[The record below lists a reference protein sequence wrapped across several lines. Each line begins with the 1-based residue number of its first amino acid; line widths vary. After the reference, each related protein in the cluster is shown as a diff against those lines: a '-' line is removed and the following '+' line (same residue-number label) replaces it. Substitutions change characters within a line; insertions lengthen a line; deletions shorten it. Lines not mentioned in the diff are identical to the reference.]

1 MGRNSRD
8 FTNPYSSYFSK
19 SIVFKKSTLLLLFI
33 SPNKRS
39 GVKALTCRLNAV
51 KATCVNQ
58 SASPFPSV
66 SKMPVFLASEQL
78 VWLFLVT
85 SLVSLVY
92 TATER
97 NEAIKR
103 SFHIEPS
110 QSFLTVTI
118 PAEDDITLD
127 RMADDEMTTT
137 ESSLVAKSTKAPRQN
152 KRVSSSLVSVL
163 NRCLNRLLTP
173 RFLGPFLIFAV
184 IVSLLNGPLFGL
196 KVLLFSIQFNIVF
209 PTFVCFVSEFF
220 NRNTHQ
226 ARLS

>member
-1 MGRNSRD
+1 MSQRAFSSWNQ
-8 FTNPYSSYFSK
+8 PYYYFS
-19 SIVFKKSTLLLLFI
+19 FLKKKKVVGW
-33 SPNKRS
+33 KRLP
-39 GVKALTCRLNAV
+39 VVWMRWKRL
-51 KATCVNQ
+51 NQ

-66 SKMPVFLASEQL
+66 SKMPVFLTSKQ

-85 SLVSLVY
+85 SLVSLAY

-118 PAEDDITLD
+118 PDEDDVTLMD
-127 RMADDEMTTT
+127 RLADDEMTTRK
-137 ESSLVAKSTKAPRQN
+137 SFLVTKPMKAPRQN

-209 PTFVCFVSEFF
+209 PTFVCFVSVC
-220 NRNTHQ
+220 TT
-226 ARLS
+226 L